1 MSLQKFKKAGL
12 HSMEKE
18 QDTTL
23 AYLFFTF
30 LKIGAISWGG
40 FMALVSVVQKQLVEK
55 DKKIADEVILDSISL
70 ASVLPG
76 PLAFNVVSYLGYFLR
91 GIKGALVS
99 MIAILLPSF
108 ILILALTYIYFIY
121 GQLPALTNF
130 FKGVLPAV
138 AAIIISVAINM
149 TRKNIKDYRQFI
161 ILVFSGL
168 CLVFFH
174 SFFTTMIIMAIGG
187 ISGFLFYRSTTSNAV
202 KTKISKSKFNARN
215 VILSIAVISFIILI
229 VWFLPNI
236 FRGKYFAQAALIKH
250 ISLTFSGM
258 SLTLFGGGYVIIP
271 AIQAIV
277 VDGLNWLTTKEFAD
291 AIAMGQITPGPI
303 FISATFIGYKVGGLS
318 GAIAATLSIFFPP
331 AFLMIFLSHFLDRI
345 KNSNTISAIF
355 KGLRPAV
362 IGMIFAAAFTIGKG
376 IEIQW
381 PAILIFLAVLILS
394 YRFKLNVV
402 FLIPASGITGIL
414 LYLL

>member
-1 MSLQKFKKAGL
+1 
-12 HSMEKE
+12 
-18 QDTTL
+18 
-23 AYLFFTF
+23 
-30 LKIGAISWGG
+30 
-40 FMALVSVVQKQLVEK
+40 MALVSVVQKQLVEK
-55 DKKIADEVILDSISL
+55 DKKVADEVILDSISL

-108 ILILALTYIYFIY
+108 VLILVLTYVYFIC
-121 GQLPALTNF
+121 GQLPVLSNF

-149 TRKNIKDYRQFI
+149 TRKNIKDYRQII

-168 CLVFFH
+168 CLVFFR
-174 SFFTTMIIMAIGG
+174 SFFTTIIIMAIGG
-187 ISGFLFYRSTTSNAV
+187 ITGFLFYRSTFSNTGE
-202 KTKISKSKFNARN
+202 TKFTESKFNSRN
-215 VILSIAVISFIILI
+215 VILSIAIIIILLLF
-229 VWFLPNI
+229 VWFLPDI
-236 FRGKYFAQAALIKH
+236 FCGKYTDKAALIKN

-271 AIQAIV
+271 TIQEIV

-303 FISATFIGYKVGGLS
+303 FISATFIGYKVGGLA
-318 GAIAATLSIFFPP
+318 GAVAATLSIFFPP

-362 IGMIFAAAFTIGKG
+362 IGMIFAASFTIGKG

-381 PAILIFLAVLILS
+381 QAIMIFLAVFILS
-394 YRFKLNVV
+394 FRFKINVV
-402 FLIPASGITGIL
+402 FLIPASGIGGVL

>member
-1 MSLQKFKKAGL
+1 MEGEQHTSLR
-12 HSMEKE
+12 
-18 QDTTL
+18 
-23 AYLFFTF
+23 YLFFTF

-40 FMALVSVVQKQLVEK
+40 FMALVSVVRKQLVEK

-76 PLAFNVVSYLGYFLR
+76 PLAFMVVSNLGYYLR

-108 ILILALTYIYFIY
+108 VLIMILTYIYFIY
-121 GQLPALTNF
+121 GQLPVFTNF

-138 AAIIISVAINM
+138 AAIIIGVSVDM
-149 TRKNIKDYRQFI
+149 SRKNIKDYRQVI

-168 CLVFFH
+168 CLIFLH
-174 SFFTTMIIMAIGG
+174 SFFTTILIMAIGG
-187 ISGFLFYRSTTSNAV
+187 ISGYLFYRNTFSPSTN
-202 KTKISKSKFNARN
+202 TKITNSKYKLKN
-215 VILSIAVISFIILI
+215 IVISSLVLAFIFLFFG
-229 VWFLPNI
+229 FLPDI
-236 FRGKYFAQAALIKH
+236 MHGKQADHASLIRD

-271 AIQAIV
+271 AIQQIV

-303 FISATFIGYKVGGLS
+303 FISATFIGYKVGGFL
-318 GAIAATLSIFFPP
+318 GAVAATLSIFFPP
-331 AFLMIFLSHFLDRI
+331 AFLMIFCSHFIDRI
-345 KNSNTISAIF
+345 KNSKAISAIF

-376 IEIQW
+376 IEIHW
-381 PAILIFLAVLILS
+381 ISVLIFLAVLIS
-394 YRFKLNVV
+394 AIKYKVNVV
-402 FLIPASGITGIL
+402 YLIPVSGIAGML
-414 LYLL
+414 LFYFF